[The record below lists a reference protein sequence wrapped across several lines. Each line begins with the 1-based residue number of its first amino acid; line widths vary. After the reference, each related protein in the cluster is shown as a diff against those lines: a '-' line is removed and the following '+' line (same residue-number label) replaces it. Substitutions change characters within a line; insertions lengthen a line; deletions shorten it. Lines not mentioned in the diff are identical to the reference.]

1 MPVLLPYQIMIVTL
15 PLWLLILICVLAL
28 PSVLAIGIVVGYC
41 LIVICFEIADLFTS
55 GDPTHNQ

>member
-1 MPVLLPYQIMIVTL
+1 MIVTL